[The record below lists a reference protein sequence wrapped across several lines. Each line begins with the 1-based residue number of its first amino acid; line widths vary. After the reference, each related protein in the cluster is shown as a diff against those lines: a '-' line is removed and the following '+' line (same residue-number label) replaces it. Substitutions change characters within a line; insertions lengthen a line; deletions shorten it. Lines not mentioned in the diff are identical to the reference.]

1 MYLFNIWRNQNHQN
15 YMTDRLQ
22 ILDAVYV
29 AVASANETLPDDGKL
44 EPTENVLIYGEGA
57 KLDSLGLVSLIV
69 SVEEEVESVLG
80 SCPSLVE
87 VITDPESSIS
97 SLGDIVDF
105 IADRV

>member
-1 MYLFNIWRNQNHQN
+1 MYLCNIWLNQNHQN

-44 EPTENVLIYGEGA
+44 EPTETALIYGEGS

-69 SVEEEVESVLG
+69 SIEEEVESVLG

-87 VITDPESSIS
+87 VIADPKSRIS
-97 SLGDIVDF
+97 TLSDIVDF
-105 IADRV
+105 IAGRV